1 MPLPPA
7 VQMSLSP
14 MVLAVAR
21 GLGLGPA
28 LVPLFECGYPESW
41 KQAQLGALLLER
53 CADRL
58 QPPQRGCGHWRD
70 PQASGAATAQ
80 LRWQLLCEEERLTTA
95 MLADSVM
102 WLPCCLPLSR
112 QIPQLVLQQLQVE
125 LQLQLQLQCQ
135 GGRW

>member
-7 VQMSLSP
+7 VQVSLSLSLSP
-14 MVLAVAR
+14 MVMALAR
-21 GLGLGPA
+21 GLGPA

-41 KQAQLGALLLER
+41 KQAQLGALRLER

-70 PQASGAATAQ
+70 PQASGAATAR
-80 LRWQLLCEEERLTTA
+80 LHWQLLCEAERLTTA

-102 WLPCCLPLSR
+102 WLPYCLPPSR
-112 QIPQLVLQQLQVE
+112 QIQVLQQLQVE
-125 LQLQLQLQCQ
+125 LQL
-135 GGRW
+135 